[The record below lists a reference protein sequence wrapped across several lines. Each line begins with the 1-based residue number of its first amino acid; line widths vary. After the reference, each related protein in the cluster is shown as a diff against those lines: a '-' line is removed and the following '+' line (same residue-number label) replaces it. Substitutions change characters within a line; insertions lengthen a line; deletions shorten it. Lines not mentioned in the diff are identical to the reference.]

1 MAGSM
6 QQAAKFDDLR
16 EDRGTRVSV
25 ADTPILLVRQG
36 ARVHA
41 FSADCPHAGA
51 PLEEGAI
58 CNGRIVC
65 PWHKGTF
72 ALADGSLIEPPPL
85 AGLKRYPVVIE
96 NGNVLVSPHPQAG
109 PVHTPTDDTRT
120 MAVIGA
126 GAAGAAA
133 CATLREGGFDGRL
146 LLIGPE
152 HGMPYDR
159 TALSKFVL
167 AGDMPPQKIPP
178 LLPDDFLSTQ
188 RIERVEA
195 HVVKLDASTKQIDLS
210 NKLTL
215 NYDAALICTGGI
227 PKPLDVPG
235 STLPGVFL
243 LRSRDDAE
251 MILASLEGA
260 RKALIVGA
268 SFIGLEVASSL
279 RKRGMEVTVAAPGK
293 VPLGSQFGDELGRM
307 FQRLHEKNGVVFR
320 MQSKVAALLG
330 DDTVRT
336 AELDNGEKL
345 PVDVVII
352 GTGVRPATHFLHGVE
367 LTDDGGIPVDS
378 SMHVVGLTPGLT
390 PGLNTADLYAADLYA
405 AGDIAQFPL
414 PRSEKSLR
422 IEHWRVAQQHARV
435 AAMNMV
441 GGDEHYTGVPY
452 FWTYH
457 FGKRVEYLG
466 HASEHDE
473 VVIDGDLD
481 AQAFIAYL
489 MKDGQV
495 AAAVACEREAPAARL
510 AEAMRSTLTLAQAR
524 SAAAG

>member
-16 EDRGTRVSV
+16 EDRGTRVSI

-36 ARVHA
+36 DQVHA

-51 PLEEGAI
+51 PLEQGAI
-58 CNGRIVC
+58 CNDRIVC

-72 ALADGSLIEPPPL
+72 AVADGSLIEPPPL
-85 AGLKRYPVVIE
+85 TGLKRYPVAIE
-96 NGNVLVSPHPQAG
+96 NGNVLVSPHAQTA
-109 PVHTPTDDTRT
+109 PVHTPTADTRT
-120 MAVIGA
+120 MAVVGA

-133 CATLREGGFDGRL
+133 CATLREAGFDGRL
-146 LLIGPE
+146 VLIGPE

-167 AGDMPPQKIPP
+167 AGDMPPEKIPP

-195 HVVKLDASTKQIDLS
+195 YVVKLDAGTKQIDLS

-215 NYDAALICTGGI
+215 NFDAALICTGGV
-227 PKPLDVPG
+227 PKPMDVPG
-235 STLPGVFL
+235 SNLRGIFL
-243 LRSRDDAE
+243 LRSRDDAQR
-251 MILASLEGA
+251 ILAALEGA
-260 RKALIVGA
+260 REGAKQALIVGA

-279 RKRGMEVTVAAPGK
+279 RKRGMDVTVAAPGK
-293 VPLGSQFGDELGRM
+293 VPLGSQFGAELGRM
-307 FQRLHEKNGVVFR
+307 FQRLHEKNGVVFH
-320 MQSKVAALLG
+320 MQSKVAAFLG
-330 DDTVRT
+330 DDIVSA
-336 AELDNGEKL
+336 AELDSGEKL

-352 GTGVRPATHFLHGVE
+352 GTGVRPATDFLHGVE
-367 LTDDGGIPVDS
+367 LADDGGVPVDS
-378 SMHVVGLTPGLT
+378 SMHVIGLSAGLAPG
-390 PGLNTADLYAADLYA
+390 LYA

-414 PRSEKSLR
+414 PRSDKTLR

-435 AAMNMV
+435 AALNMA

-457 FGKRVEYLG
+457 FGKRLDYLG
-466 HASEHDE
+466 HASEHDD

-489 MKDGQV
+489 MKDGHV
-495 AAAVACEREAPAARL
+495 AAAVACDREAPAARL

>member
-6 QQAAKFDDLR
+6 QQAARFDDLR
-16 EDRGTRVSV
+16 EDRGTRVCI

-36 ARVHA
+36 TRVHA

-72 ALADGSLIEPPPL
+72 AVTDGSLIEPPPL
-85 AGLKRYPVVIE
+85 AGLKRYPVAIE
-96 NGNVLVSPHPQAG
+96 NGNVLVSPHEQTG
-109 PVHTPTDDTRT
+109 PVHKPGADTRT
-120 MAVIGA
+120 MVVIGA

-133 CATLREGGFDGRL
+133 CATLREAGFDGRL
-146 LLIGPE
+146 VLIGPE

-167 AGDMPPQKIPP
+167 AGDMPPDKIPP
-178 LLPDDFLSTQ
+178 LLPDDFLSAQ
-188 RIERVEA
+188 RVERVEA
-195 HVVKLDASTKQIDLS
+195 YVEKLDTGTKQIDLS

-215 NYDAALICTGGI
+215 HYDAALICTGGI
-227 PKPLDVPG
+227 PKPMDVPG

-243 LRSRDDAE
+243 LRSRDDAST
-251 MILASLEGA
+251 ILASLEGA
-260 RKALIVGA
+260 RRALVVGA

-279 RKRGMEVTVAAPGK
+279 RKRGMDVTVVAPGK
-293 VPLGSQFGDELGRM
+293 VPLSSQFGHELGRM

-320 MQSKVAALLG
+320 MQSKVAAFLG
-330 DDTVRT
+330 DVFVS
-336 AELDNGEKL
+336 AAQLDNGEKL
-345 PVDVVII
+345 PADVVII
-352 GTGVRPATHFLHGVE
+352 GTGVRAATDFVQGVE
-367 LTDDGGIPVDS
+367 LADDGGIPVDS
-378 SMHVVGLTPGLT
+378 SMHVAPSLAPG
-390 PGLNTADLYAADLYA
+390 LYA

-414 PRSEKSLR
+414 PRSDETLR

-435 AAMNMV
+435 AALNMA

-457 FGKRVEYLG
+457 FGKRFEYLG
-466 HASEHDE
+466 HASEHDD

-489 MKDGQV
+489 LKDGQV

-510 AEAMRSTLTLAQAR
+510 AEAMRVPLTLAQAR

>member
-6 QQAAKFDDLR
+6 QQAARFDDLQ
-16 EDRGTRVSV
+16 EDRGTRVSI

-36 ARVHA
+36 DQVHA

-51 PLEEGAI
+51 PLEQGAI

-72 ALADGSLIEPPPL
+72 AIADGSLIEPPPL
-85 AGLKRYPVVIE
+85 AGLKRYPVAIE
-96 NGNVLVSPHPQAG
+96 NGNVLVSPHAQTEPAR
-109 PVHTPTDDTRT
+109 TPSADTRT
-120 MAVIGA
+120 MVVIGA

-133 CATLREGGFDGRL
+133 CATLREAGFDGRL

-167 AGDMPPQKIPP
+167 AGDMPPEKIPP

-188 RIERVEA
+188 RIERIEATVE
-195 HVVKLDASTKQIDLS
+195 KLDADTKQIDLS

-215 NYDAALICTGGI
+215 SYDAALICTGGI
-227 PKPLDVPG
+227 PKPMDVSG
-235 STLPGVFL
+235 STLRGVFL

-251 MILASLEGA
+251 MILSSLEGA

-279 RKRGMEVTVAAPGK
+279 IKRGMDVTVAAPGK

-307 FQRLHEKNGVVFR
+307 FQRLHEKNGVLFR
-320 MQSKVAALLG
+320 MQSKVKAFLG
-330 DDTVRT
+330 DDIVS
-336 AELDNGEKL
+336 AVELDGGEKL
-345 PVDVVII
+345 PVDVVIV
-352 GTGVRPATHFLHGVE
+352 GTGVRPATGFLHGVE
-367 LTDDGGIPVDS
+367 LADDGSIRVDS
-378 SMHVVGLTPGLT
+378 SMRAAPG
-390 PGLNTADLYAADLYA
+390 LYA

-414 PRSEKSLR
+414 PRSNKTLR

-435 AAMNMV
+435 AALNMA

-457 FGKRVEYLG
+457 FGKRLEYIG

-489 MKDGQV
+489 MKEGHV
-495 AAAVACEREAPAARL
+495 AAAVACDREAPAARL
-510 AEAMRSTLTLAQAR
+510 AEAMRATLTLAQAR

>member
-6 QQAAKFDDLR
+6 QQAAKFVDLP
-16 EDRGTRVSV
+16 EDHGTRVTV

-36 ARVHA
+36 DKVHA

-51 PLEEGAI
+51 PLEEGAV

-72 ALADGSLIEPPPL
+72 AIADGSLFEPPPL
-85 AGLKRYPVVIE
+85 AGLKCYPVGIE
-96 NGNVLVSPHPQAG
+96 NGNVLVSPEAQAQPQRKLTA
-109 PVHTPTDDTRT
+109 DTRT

-133 CATLREGGFDGRL
+133 CATLREAGFDGRL
-146 LLIGPE
+146 LLIGRE

-167 AGDMPPQKIPP
+167 AGDMPPEKIPP

-195 HVVKLDASTKQIDLS
+195 EVVKLDAAAKRIDLP
-210 NKLTL
+210 NELTL
-215 NYDAALICTGGI
+215 HYDAALICTGGI
-227 PKPLDVPG
+227 PKPMDVPG
-235 STLPGVFL
+235 SNLRRVFL
-243 LRSRDDAE
+243 LRSRGDAA
-251 MILASLEGA
+251 MILASLEGL

-279 RKRGMEVTVAAPGK
+279 RKRGMDVTVVAPGK
-293 VPLGSQFGDELGRM
+293 VPLGSQFGEKLGRM

-320 MQSKVAALLG
+320 MESKIAAFLG
-330 DDTVRT
+330 DDIVNE
-336 AELDNGEKL
+336 AELESGEKL
-345 PVDVVII
+345 PGEIVII
-352 GTGVRPATHFLHGVE
+352 GTGVRPATDFLKGVD
-367 LTDDGGIPVDS
+367 LADDGGVPVDS
-378 SMHVVGLTPGLT
+378 SMQAAPG
-390 PGLNTADLYAADLYA
+390 LYA

-414 PRSEKSLR
+414 PRSDKTLR

-435 AAMNMV
+435 AALNMA

-457 FGKRVEYLG
+457 FGKRFEYLG

-473 VVIDGDLD
+473 VVIDGDVD
-481 AQAFIAYL
+481 TQAFIAYL
-489 MKDGQV
+489 MKDGLV
-495 AAAVACEREAPAARL
+495 AAAVACDREALTARL
-510 AEAMRSTLTLAQAR
+510 AEAMRSTLTLAEAR
-524 SAAAG
+524 RAAG

>member
-1 MAGSM
+1 MTGLM
-6 QQAAKFDDLR
+6 QHAAKFVDLT
-16 EDRGTRVSV
+16 EGRGTRVNV

-36 ARVHA
+36 DKVHA

-51 PLEEGAI
+51 PLEEGAV

-72 ALADGSLIEPPPL
+72 AIADGSVVEPPPL
-85 AGLKRYPVVIE
+85 AGLKRYPVTVE
-96 NGNVLVSPHPQAG
+96 NGNVLVSPQEQAQAS
-109 PVHTPTDDTRT
+109 PPPLPTPDTRT

-133 CATLREGGFDGRL
+133 CATLRGAGFNGRL
-146 LLIGPE
+146 LLIGRE

-167 AGDMPPQKIPP
+167 AGDMPPEKIPP

-188 RIERVEA
+188 RIQRVEA
-195 HVVKLDASTKQIDLS
+195 EVMKLDAVEKRIGLQ
-210 NKLTL
+210 NELTL

-227 PKPLDVPG
+227 VKPMDVRG
-235 STLPGVFL
+235 SNLRRVFT
-243 LRSRDDAE
+243 LRSRDDAAT
-251 MILASLEGA
+251 ILESLDGL

-279 RKRGMEVTVAAPGK
+279 RKRGMDVTIVAPGK
-293 VPLGSQFGDELGRM
+293 VPLGSQFGSELGRM

-320 MQSKVAALLG
+320 MESKVKAFLG
-330 DDTVRT
+330 DGVVRDVELESGERLP
-336 AELDNGEKL
+336 AE
-345 PVDVVII
+345 VVIV
-352 GTGVRPATHFLHGVE
+352 GTGVRPATDFLKGV
-367 LTDDGGIPVDS
+367 LLADDGGIPVDS
-378 SMHVVGLTPGLT
+378 SMQAAPG
-390 PGLNTADLYAADLYA
+390 LYA

-414 PRSEKSLR
+414 PRSDTTLR
-422 IEHWRVAQQHARV
+422 IEHWRVAQQHARI
-435 AAMNMV
+435 AALNMA
-441 GGDEHYTGVPY
+441 GGNEHYTGVPY

-457 FGKRVEYLG
+457 FGKRFEYLG

-481 AQAFIAYL
+481 TQAFIAHL
-489 MKDGQV
+489 MKDGLV
-495 AAAVACEREAPAARL
+495 AAAVACDREAPTARL

-524 SAAAG
+524 SAAG

>member
-1 MAGSM
+1 MADSM
-6 QQAAKFDDLR
+6 QQAARFDNLR
-16 EDRGTRVSV
+16 EDRGTRVSI

-36 ARVHA
+36 DQVHA

-72 ALADGSLIEPPPL
+72 AVADGSLIEPPAL

-96 NGNVLVSPHPQAG
+96 NGDVLVSPHEQTE
-109 PVHTPTDDTRT
+109 PVHAPNTDTRT

-133 CATLREGGFDGRL
+133 CATLREAGFGGRL

-167 AGDMPPQKIPP
+167 AGDMPPEEIPP
-178 LLPDDFLSTQ
+178 LLPGDFLSTQ
-188 RIERVEA
+188 HIERIEATVE
-195 HVVKLDASTKQIDLS
+195 KLDARTKQIELS
-210 NKLTL
+210 NTLTL

-227 PKPLDVPG
+227 PKPIDVPG
-235 STLPGVFL
+235 SNLPGIFM
-243 LRSRDDAE
+243 LRSQADAAA
-251 MILASLEGA
+251 ILASLEGA
-260 RKALIVGA
+260 RRTLIVGA

-279 RKRGMEVTVAAPGK
+279 KKRGMDVIVVAPGK
-293 VPLGSQFGDELGRM
+293 VPLSSQFGDELGRM
-307 FQRLHEKNGVVFR
+307 FQRLHEKNGVVFHMR
-320 MQSKVAALLG
+320 SRIEAFIG
-330 DDTVRT
+330 NDDGLT
-336 AELDNGEKL
+336 AQLDNGEKL
-345 PVDVVII
+345 PADVVII
-352 GTGVRPATHFLHGVE
+352 GTGVRAATDFLHGVE
-367 LTDDGGIPVDS
+367 RADDGGIPVDS
-378 SMHVVGLTPGLT
+378 SMHVARGVAP
-390 PGLNTADLYAADLYA
+390 DLYA

-414 PRSEKSLR
+414 PRSDKTLR
-422 IEHWRVAQQHARV
+422 IEHWRVAQQHARI
-435 AAMNMV
+435 AALNMA
-441 GGDEHYTGVPY
+441 GGDEQHTGVPY

-457 FGKRVEYLG
+457 FGKRFEYIG
-466 HASEHDE
+466 HASEHDN

-489 MKDGQV
+489 LKDGQV

-510 AEAMRSTLTLAQAR
+510 AEAMRAPLTLAQAR

>member
-16 EDRGTRVSV
+16 EDRGTRVSI

-36 ARVHA
+36 AQVHA

-72 ALADGSLIEPPPL
+72 AVADGSLIEPPPL
-85 AGLKRYPVVIE
+85 TGLKRYPVAIE
-96 NGNVLVSPHPQAG
+96 NGNVLVSPHEQTG
-109 PVHTPTDDTRT
+109 PVHTPGADTRT
-120 MAVIGA
+120 MVVIGA

-133 CATLREGGFDGRL
+133 CAALREAGFDGRL
-146 LLIGPE
+146 VLIGPE

-167 AGDMPPQKIPP
+167 AGDMPPAKIPP

-195 HVVKLDASTKQIDLS
+195 YVVKLDAGTKQIDLS

-215 NYDAALICTGGI
+215 NYDAALICTGGV
-227 PKPLDVPG
+227 PKPMDVPG
-235 STLPGVFL
+235 SNLRGIFL
-243 LRSRDDAE
+243 LRSRDDAQR
-251 MILASLEGA
+251 ILAALEGA
-260 RKALIVGA
+260 REGAKQALIVGA

-279 RKRGMEVTVAAPGK
+279 RKRGMDVTVAAPGK
-293 VPLGSQFGDELGRM
+293 VPLGSQFGAELGRM
-307 FQRLHEKNGVVFR
+307 FQRLHEKNGVVFH
-320 MQSKVAALLG
+320 MQSKVAAFLG
-330 DDTVRT
+330 DD
-336 AELDNGEKL
+336 G
-345 PVDVVII
+345 
-352 GTGVRPATHFLHGVE
+352 GV
-367 LTDDGGIPVDS
+367 PVDS
-378 SMHVVGLTPGLT
+378 SMHVIGLSAGLAPG
-390 PGLNTADLYAADLYA
+390 LYA

-414 PRSEKSLR
+414 PRSDKTLR

-435 AAMNMV
+435 AALNMA

-457 FGKRVEYLG
+457 FGKRFEYLG
-466 HASEHDE
+466 HASEHDD

-489 MKDGQV
+489 LKDGHV

-510 AEAMRSTLTLAQAR
+510 AEAMRSSLTLA
-524 SAAAG
+524 

>member
-1 MAGSM
+1 MTGLM
-6 QQAAKFDDLR
+6 QHAAKFVDLTEGR
-16 EDRGTRVSV
+16 ATRVSV

-36 ARVHA
+36 DKVHA

-51 PLEEGAI
+51 PLEEGAV

-72 ALADGSLIEPPPL
+72 AIADGSVIEPPPL
-85 AGLKRYPVVIE
+85 AGLKRYPVAVE
-96 NGNVLVSPHPQAG
+96 NGNVLVSPQEQAQAS
-109 PVHTPTDDTRT
+109 PPPLPTPDTRT

-133 CATLREGGFDGRL
+133 CATLREAGFNGRL
-146 LLIGPE
+146 LLIGRE

-167 AGDMPPQKIPP
+167 AGDMPPEKIPP

-188 RIERVEA
+188 RIQRVEA
-195 HVVKLDASTKQIDLS
+195 EVMKLDAVEKRIGLQND
-210 NKLTL
+210 LTL

-227 PKPLDVPG
+227 VKPMDVRG
-235 STLPGVFL
+235 SNLRRVFT
-243 LRSRDDAE
+243 LRSRDDAAT
-251 MILASLEGA
+251 ILASLDGL

-279 RKRGMEVTVAAPGK
+279 RKRGMDVTIVAPGK
-293 VPLGSQFGDELGRM
+293 VPLGSQFGNELGRM
-307 FQRLHEKNGVVFR
+307 FQRLHEKSGVVFR
-320 MQSKVAALLG
+320 MESKVKAFLG
-330 DDTVRT
+330 DGVVRDVELESGERLP
-336 AELDNGEKL
+336 AE
-345 PVDVVII
+345 VVIV
-352 GTGVRPATHFLHGVE
+352 GTGVRPATDFLKGV
-367 LTDDGGIPVDS
+367 LLADDGGIPVDS
-378 SMHVVGLTPGLT
+378 SMQAAPG
-390 PGLNTADLYAADLYA
+390 LYA

-414 PRSEKSLR
+414 PRSDKTLR

-435 AAMNMV
+435 AALNMA
-441 GGDEHYTGVPY
+441 GGNEHYTGVPY

-457 FGKRVEYLG
+457 FGKRFEYLG

-481 AQAFIAYL
+481 TQAFIAYL
-489 MKDGQV
+489 MKDGSV
-495 AAAVACEREAPAARL
+495 AAAVACDREAPTARL

-524 SAAAG
+524 SAAG

>member
-6 QQAAKFDDLR
+6 QQAARFDELR
-16 EDRGTRVSV
+16 EDRGTRVSI
-25 ADTPILLVRQG
+25 ADTPILLVREGEQ
-36 ARVHA
+36 VHA

-51 PLEEGAI
+51 PLEQGAI

-72 ALADGSLIEPPPL
+72 AVADGSLIEPPPL
-85 AGLKRYPVVIE
+85 AGLKRYPVEIE
-96 NGNVLVSPHPQAG
+96 NGNVLVSPHAQSE
-109 PVHTPTDDTRT
+109 PVKTPAADTRT
-120 MAVIGA
+120 MVVIGA

-133 CATLREGGFDGRL
+133 CATLREAGFDGRL
-146 LLIGPE
+146 VLIGPE
-152 HGMPYDR
+152 RGMPYDR

-167 AGDMPPQKIPP
+167 AGDMPIEKIPP

-195 HVVKLDASTKQIDLS
+195 NVERLDAGTKQIDLP
-210 NKLTL
+210 NHLIL
-215 NYDAALICTGGI
+215 HYDAALICTGGI
-227 PKPLDVPG
+227 PKPMDVPG
-235 STLPGVFL
+235 SNLRGVFL
-243 LRSRDDAE
+243 LRSRDDAA

-279 RKRGMEVTVAAPGK
+279 RKRGMDVTVAAPGK

-307 FQRLHEKNGVVFR
+307 FQRLHEKNGVVFC
-320 MQSKVAALLG
+320 MESTVTAFLG
-330 DDTVRT
+330 DDVVKE
-336 AELDNGEKL
+336 AELDSGEKL

-352 GTGVRPATHFLHGVE
+352 GTGVRPATDFLHGVE
-367 LTDDGGIPVDS
+367 LADDGGIPVDP
-378 SMHVVGLTPGLT
+378 SMHVAGPAPG
-390 PGLNTADLYAADLYA
+390 LYA

-414 PRSEKSLR
+414 PRSDKTLR

-435 AAMNMV
+435 AALNMA

-457 FGKRVEYLG
+457 FGKRVDYLG

-473 VVIDGDLD
+473 VVIDGNLD

-489 MKDGQV
+489 LKDGHV
-495 AAAVACEREAPAARL
+495 AAAVACDREAPAARL
-510 AEAMRSTLTLAQAR
+510 AEAMRVPLTLAQAR

>member
-16 EDRGTRVSV
+16 EDRGTRVSI

-36 ARVHA
+36 DEVHA

-51 PLEEGAI
+51 PLEQGAI

-72 ALADGSLIEPPPL
+72 AVADGSLIEPPPL
-85 AGLKRYPVVIE
+85 TGLKRYPVALE
-96 NGNVLVSPHPQAG
+96 NGNVLVSPHEQTG
-109 PVHTPTDDTRT
+109 PTHTPSADTRT

-133 CATLREGGFDGRL
+133 CAALREAGFDGRL
-146 LLIGPE
+146 VLIGPE

-167 AGDMPPQKIPP
+167 AGDMPPEKIPP

-195 HVVKLDASTKQIDLS
+195 HVEKLDAGMKQIDLS

-227 PKPLDVPG
+227 PKPMDVPG
-235 STLPGVFL
+235 SNLPGVFL
-243 LRSRDDAE
+243 LRSRDDAST
-251 MILASLEGA
+251 ILASLEGA

-279 RKRGMEVTVAAPGK
+279 RKRGMDVTVVAPGK
-293 VPLGSQFGDELGRM
+293 VPLSSQFGDELGRM
-307 FQRLHEKNGVVFR
+307 FQRLHEKNSVVFH
-320 MQSKVAALLG
+320 MQSKVAAFLG
-330 DDTVRT
+330 DDVVS
-336 AELDNGEKL
+336 AAQLDNGEKL
-345 PVDVVII
+345 PADAVII
-352 GTGVRPATHFLHGVE
+352 GTGVRAATDFLQGVE
-367 LTDDGGIPVDS
+367 LADDGGVPVDS
-378 SMHVVGLTPGLT
+378 SMR
-390 PGLNTADLYAADLYA
+390 AASGLYA

-414 PRSEKSLR
+414 PRSDQTLR

-435 AAMNMV
+435 AALNMA

-457 FGKRVEYLG
+457 FGKRFEYLG
-466 HASEHDE
+466 HASEHDD

-489 MKDGQV
+489 LKDGQV

-510 AEAMRSTLTLAQAR
+510 AEAMRSSLTLAQAR

>member
-6 QQAAKFDDLR
+6 QQAARFDDLR
-16 EDRGTRVSV
+16 EDRGTRVSI
-25 ADTPILLVRQG
+25 ADTAILLVRQG
-36 ARVHA
+36 AQVHA

-51 PLEEGAI
+51 PLEQGAI

-72 ALADGSLIEPPPL
+72 AVADGSLIEPPPL
-85 AGLKRYPVVIE
+85 TGLQRYPVVIE
-96 NGNVLVSPHPQAG
+96 NGNVLVSPHAQTG
-109 PVHTPTDDTRT
+109 PAHTPAADTRT

-133 CATLREGGFDGRL
+133 CATLREAGFDGRL
-146 LLIGPE
+146 VLIGPE

-167 AGDMPPQKIPP
+167 AGDMPPEKIPP

-195 HVVKLDASTKQIDLS
+195 YVVKLDAGTKQIHLS
-210 NKLTL
+210 SNLTL
-215 NYDAALICTGGI
+215 DYDAALICTGGI
-227 PKPLDVPG
+227 PKPMDVPG
-235 STLPGVFL
+235 SNLSGVFL

-279 RKRGMEVTVAAPGK
+279 RKRGMDVTVAAPGK

-320 MQSKVAALLG
+320 MQSKVIGFLG
-330 DDTVRT
+330 DDIVSE
-336 AELDNGEKL
+336 AEFDNGEKL

-352 GTGVRPATHFLHGVE
+352 GTGVRPATDFLHGVE
-367 LTDDGGIPVDS
+367 LADDGGIPVDS
-378 SMHVVGLTPGLT
+378 SMHAAPG
-390 PGLNTADLYAADLYA
+390 LYA

-414 PRSEKSLR
+414 PRSDKTLR

-435 AAMNMV
+435 AALNMA

-457 FGKRVEYLG
+457 FGKRLEYLG

-495 AAAVACEREAPAARL
+495 AAAVACDREAPAARL

>member
-1 MAGSM
+1 MTGFM
-6 QQAAKFDDLR
+6 QHAAKFVDLT
-16 EDRGTRVSV
+16 EGRGTRVNV

-36 ARVHA
+36 DKVHA

-51 PLEEGAI
+51 PLEEGAV

-72 ALADGSLIEPPPL
+72 AIADGSVVEPPPL
-85 AGLKRYPVVIE
+85 AGLKRYPVAVE
-96 NGNVLVSPHPQAG
+96 NGNVLVSPQEQTQAQSS
-109 PVHTPTDDTRT
+109 PPPAPTADTRT

-133 CATLREGGFDGRL
+133 CATLREAGFNGRL
-146 LLIGPE
+146 LLIGRE

-167 AGDMPPQKIPP
+167 AGDMPPEKIPP
-178 LLPDDFLSTQ
+178 LLPDDFLSTL
-188 RIERVEA
+188 RIQRVEA
-195 HVVKLDASTKQIDLS
+195 EVVKLDAVEKRIGLP
-210 NKLTL
+210 NELTL

-227 PKPLDVPG
+227 AKPMDVPG
-235 STLPGVFL
+235 SNLRRVFT
-243 LRSRDDAE
+243 LRSRDDAAT
-251 MILASLEGA
+251 ILASLDGL

-279 RKRGMEVTVAAPGK
+279 RKRGMDVTIVAPGK
-293 VPLGSQFGDELGRM
+293 VPLGSQFGSELGRM

-320 MQSKVAALLG
+320 MESKVKAFVG
-330 DDTVRT
+330 DGVVRDVELESGERLP
-336 AELDNGEKL
+336 AE
-345 PVDVVII
+345 VVIV
-352 GTGVRPATHFLHGVE
+352 GTGVRPATDFLKGVA
-367 LTDDGGIPVDS
+367 LADDGGIPVDS
-378 SMHVVGLTPGLT
+378 SMQAAPG
-390 PGLNTADLYAADLYA
+390 LYA

-414 PRSEKSLR
+414 PRSDKTLR

-435 AAMNMV
+435 AALNMA
-441 GGDEHYTGVPY
+441 GGNEHYTGVPY

-457 FGKRVEYLG
+457 FGKRFEYLG
-466 HASEHDE
+466 HASEHDD

-481 AQAFIAYL
+481 TQAFIAYL
-489 MKDGQV
+489 MKDGLV
-495 AAAVACEREAPAARL
+495 AAAVACDREAPTARL

-524 SAAAG
+524 SAAG

>member
-6 QQAAKFDDLR
+6 QQAAKFDDLS
-16 EDRGTRVSV
+16 EDHGTRVSI

-36 ARVHA
+36 DEVHA

-72 ALADGSLIEPPPL
+72 AIADGSLIEPPPL
-85 AGLKRYPVVIE
+85 AGLKRYPVAIE
-96 NGNVLVSPHPQAG
+96 NGNVLVSPEVQTEPA
-109 PVHTPTDDTRT
+109 HTPTADTRT

-133 CATLREGGFDGRL
+133 CATLREAGFDGRIV
-146 LLIGPE
+146 LIGPE

-167 AGDMPPQKIPP
+167 AGDMPPEQIPP

-188 RIERVEA
+188 RIDRIEA
-195 HVVKLDASTKQIDLS
+195 SVVKLDAGAKRIDLPD
-210 NKLTL
+210 KLTL
-215 NYDAALICTGGI
+215 HYDVALICTGGI
-227 PKPLDVPG
+227 PKPMDVPG
-235 STLPGVFL
+235 SNLRGVFL
-243 LRSRDDAE
+243 LRSQDDAAL
-251 MILASLEGA
+251 ILASLEGA

-279 RKRGMEVTVAAPGK
+279 RKRGLEVIVAAPGK
-293 VPLGSQFGDELGRM
+293 VPLGSKFGDEIGGM

-320 MQSKVAALLG
+320 MQSKVAAFLG
-330 DDTVRT
+330 DDTVRE
-336 AELDNGEKL
+336 AELESGEKL
-345 PVDVVII
+345 PVDVVIV
-352 GTGVRPATHFLHGVE
+352 GTGVRPATGFLHGVE
-367 LTDDGGIPVDS
+367 LAGDGGIPVDS
-378 SMHVVGLTPGLT
+378 SMR
-390 PGLNTADLYAADLYA
+390 AAPDLYA

-414 PRSEKSLR
+414 PMSDETVR

-435 AAMNMV
+435 AALNMA
-441 GGDEHYTGVPY
+441 GGNEHYTGVPY

-457 FGKRVEYLG
+457 FGKNVEYLG

-481 AQAFIAYL
+481 AQSFIVYL

-495 AAAVACEREAPAARL
+495 AAAVACGHEAPTARL

>member
-1 MAGSM
+1 MTGFM
-6 QQAAKFDDLR
+6 QHAAKFVDLT
-16 EDRGTRVSV
+16 EGRGTRVNV

-36 ARVHA
+36 DKVHA

-51 PLEEGAI
+51 PLEEGAV

-72 ALADGSLIEPPPL
+72 AIADGSVIEPPPL
-85 AGLKRYPVVIE
+85 AGLKRYPVAVE
-96 NGNVLVSPHPQAG
+96 NGNVLVSPQEQTQAQSSPP
-109 PVHTPTDDTRT
+109 PVPTADTRT

-133 CATLREGGFDGRL
+133 CATLREAGFNGRL
-146 LLIGPE
+146 LLIGHE

-167 AGDMPPQKIPP
+167 AGDMPPEKIPP
-178 LLPDDFLSTQ
+178 LLPDDFLSTL
-188 RIERVEA
+188 RIQRVEA
-195 HVVKLDASTKQIDLS
+195 EVVKLDAVEKRIGLP
-210 NKLTL
+210 NELTL

-227 PKPLDVPG
+227 AKPMDVPG
-235 STLPGVFL
+235 SNLRRVFT
-243 LRSRDDAE
+243 LRSRDDAAT
-251 MILASLEGA
+251 ILASLDGL

-279 RKRGMEVTVAAPGK
+279 RKRGMDVTIVAPGK
-293 VPLGSQFGDELGRM
+293 VPLGSQFGSELGRM

-320 MQSKVAALLG
+320 MESKVKAFVG
-330 DDTVRT
+330 DGVVRDV
-336 AELDNGEKL
+336 ELENGERL
-345 PVDVVII
+345 PAEVVIV
-352 GTGVRPATHFLHGVE
+352 GTGVRPATDFLKGVA
-367 LTDDGGIPVDS
+367 LADDGGIPVDS
-378 SMHVVGLTPGLT
+378 SMQAAPG
-390 PGLNTADLYAADLYA
+390 LYA

-414 PRSEKSLR
+414 PRSDKTLR

-435 AAMNMV
+435 AALNMA
-441 GGDEHYTGVPY
+441 GGNEHYTGVPY

-457 FGKRVEYLG
+457 FGKRFEYLG
-466 HASEHDE
+466 HASEHDD

-481 AQAFIAYL
+481 TQAFIAYL
-489 MKDGQV
+489 MKDGLV
-495 AAAVACEREAPAARL
+495 AAAVACDREAPTARL

-524 SAAAG
+524 SAAG

>member
-1 MAGSM
+1 MADSM
-6 QQAAKFDDLR
+6 QQAAKFDDLP
-16 EDRGTRVSV
+16 EDRGTRVSI
-25 ADTPILLVRQG
+25 ADTPVLLVRQG
-36 ARVHA
+36 DKVHA

-51 PLEEGAI
+51 PLEQGAI

-72 ALADGSLIEPPPL
+72 AIADGSLIEPPAL
-85 AGLKRYPVVIE
+85 AGLQRYPVAIE
-96 NGNVLVSPHPQAG
+96 NGNVLVSPEAQTEPA
-109 PVHTPTDDTRT
+109 HTATADTRT

-133 CATLREGGFDGRL
+133 CATLREAGFDGRL
-146 LLIGPE
+146 VLIGPE

-159 TALSKFVL
+159 TVLSKFVL
-167 AGDMPPQKIPP
+167 AGDMPPEQIPS

-195 HVVKLDASTKQIDLS
+195 NVVKLDTGAKQIDLS
-210 NKLTL
+210 NNLTL
-215 NYDAALICTGGI
+215 HYDAALICTGGI
-227 PKPLDVPG
+227 PKPMDVPG
-235 STLPGVFL
+235 SNLRGIFL
-243 LRSRDDAE
+243 LRSRDDAA
-251 MILASLEGA
+251 MILAALEGA

-279 RKRGMEVTVAAPGK
+279 RKRGLEVTVAAPGR
-293 VPLGSQFGDELGRM
+293 VPLASQFGDELGQM

-320 MQSKVAALLG
+320 MQSKVAAFLG
-330 DDTVRT
+330 DDIVSE
-336 AELDNGEKL
+336 AELESGEKL

-352 GTGVRPATHFLHGVE
+352 GTGVRPATDFLHGVQ
-367 LTDDGGIPVDS
+367 LADDGGIPVDS
-378 SMHVVGLTPGLT
+378 SMRAAPG
-390 PGLNTADLYAADLYA
+390 LYA

-414 PRSEKSLR
+414 PRSNKTLR

-435 AAMNMV
+435 AALNMA

-457 FGKRVEYLG
+457 FGKSVEYLG

-495 AAAVACEREAPAARL
+495 AAAVACDREAPAARL

>member
-1 MAGSM
+1 MTGLM
-6 QQAAKFDDLR
+6 QHAAKFVDLT
-16 EDRGTRVSV
+16 EGRGTRVNV

-36 ARVHA
+36 DKVHA

-51 PLEEGAI
+51 PLEEGAV

-72 ALADGSLIEPPPL
+72 AIADGSVVEPPPL
-85 AGLKRYPVVIE
+85 AGLKRYPVTVE
-96 NGNVLVSPHPQAG
+96 NGNVLVSPQEQAQAS
-109 PVHTPTDDTRT
+109 PPPLPTPDTRT

-133 CATLREGGFDGRL
+133 CATLREAGFNGRL
-146 LLIGPE
+146 LLIGRE

-167 AGDMPPQKIPP
+167 AGDMPPEKIPP

-188 RIERVEA
+188 RIQRVEA
-195 HVVKLDASTKQIDLS
+195 EVMKLDAVEKRIGLQ
-210 NKLTL
+210 NELTL

-227 PKPLDVPG
+227 VKPMDVRG
-235 STLPGVFL
+235 SNLRRVFT
-243 LRSRDDAE
+243 LRSRDDAAT
-251 MILASLEGA
+251 ILASLDGL

-279 RKRGMEVTVAAPGK
+279 RKRGMDVTIVAPGK
-293 VPLGSQFGDELGRM
+293 VPLGSHFGSELGRM

-320 MQSKVAALLG
+320 MESKVKAFLG
-330 DDTVRT
+330 DGVVRE
-336 AELDNGEKL
+336 AELESGERL
-345 PVDVVII
+345 PAEVVIV
-352 GTGVRPATHFLHGVE
+352 GTGVRPATDFLKGV
-367 LTDDGGIPVDS
+367 LLADDGGIPVDS
-378 SMHVVGLTPGLT
+378 SMQAAPG
-390 PGLNTADLYAADLYA
+390 LYA

-414 PRSEKSLR
+414 PRSDKTLR

-435 AAMNMV
+435 AALNMA
-441 GGDEHYTGVPY
+441 GGNEHYTGVPY

-457 FGKRVEYLG
+457 FGKRFEYLG

-481 AQAFIAYL
+481 TQAFIAYL
-489 MKDGQV
+489 MKDGSV
-495 AAAVACEREAPAARL
+495 AAAVACDREAPTARL

-524 SAAAG
+524 SAAG

>member
-1 MAGSM
+1 MASSM

-16 EDRGTRVSV
+16 EDRGTRVSI

-36 ARVHA
+36 DQVHA

-51 PLEEGAI
+51 PLEQGAI

-72 ALADGSLIEPPPL
+72 AVADGSLIEPPPL

-96 NGNVLVSPHPQAG
+96 NGNVLVSPDAQTG
-109 PVHTPTDDTRT
+109 PAHTPAPDTRT

-133 CATLREGGFDGRL
+133 CATLREAGFNGRL
-146 LLIGPE
+146 VLIGPE
-152 HGMPYDR
+152 HGLPYDR

-167 AGDMPPQKIPP
+167 AGDMPPEKIPP

-188 RIERVEA
+188 RIERLEA
-195 HVVKLDASTKQIDLS
+195 NVDKLDAVTKQIDLS
-210 NKLTL
+210 NKTTL

-227 PKPLDVPG
+227 PKPMDVPG
-235 STLPGVFL
+235 SNLPGVFL

-251 MILASLEGA
+251 TILASLEGA
-260 RKALIVGA
+260 KKALIVGA

-279 RKRGMEVTVAAPGK
+279 RKRGMDVIVAAPGK

-320 MQSKVAALLG
+320 MQSKVAAFLG
-330 DDTVRT
+330 DGIVSE
-336 AELDNGEKL
+336 AELDSGEKL

-352 GTGVRPATHFLHGVE
+352 GTGVRPATDFLHGVE
-367 LTDDGGIPVDS
+367 LADDGGIPVDS
-378 SMHVVGLTPGLT
+378 SMQVAGLAP
-390 PGLNTADLYAADLYA
+390 DLYA

-414 PRSEKSLR
+414 PRSNKPLR

-435 AAMNMV
+435 AALNMA
-441 GGDEHYTGVPY
+441 GGNEHYTGVPY

-457 FGKRVEYLG
+457 FEKRIEYLG

-489 MKDGQV
+489 MKDNQV
-495 AAAVACEREAPAARL
+495 AAAVACDREAPAARL
-510 AEAMRSTLTLAQAR
+510 AEAMRSPLTLAQAR
-524 SAAAG
+524 SAAAD

>member
-16 EDRGTRVSV
+16 EDRGTRVSI

-36 ARVHA
+36 TQVHA

-51 PLEEGAI
+51 PLEQGAI
-58 CNGRIVC
+58 CNGRVVC

-72 ALADGSLIEPPPL
+72 AVADGNLIEPPPL
-85 AGLKRYPVVIE
+85 AGLKRYPVAIE
-96 NGNVLVSPHPQAG
+96 NGNVLVSPHAQTR
-109 PVHTPTDDTRT
+109 PVHTPAADTRT

-133 CATLREGGFDGRL
+133 CATLREAGFDGRL
-146 LLIGPE
+146 VLIGPE

-167 AGDMPPQKIPP
+167 AGDMPPEKIPP

-195 HVVKLDASTKQIDLS
+195 YVVKLDAGTKQIDLS

-227 PKPLDVPG
+227 PKPMDVPG
-235 STLPGVFL
+235 SNLPGVFL

-251 MILASLEGA
+251 VILASLEGA

-279 RKRGMEVTVAAPGK
+279 KKRGMDVTVAAPGK
-293 VPLGSQFGDELGRM
+293 VPLSSQFGDELGRM

-320 MQSKVAALLG
+320 MQSKVAAFLG
-330 DDTVRT
+330 EEIVSA
-336 AELDNGEKL
+336 AELDSGEKL

-352 GTGVRPATHFLHGVE
+352 GTGVRPATGFLHGVE
-367 LTDDGGIPVDS
+367 LADDGGIPVDS
-378 SMHVVGLTPGLT
+378 SMHVAGLAPG
-390 PGLNTADLYAADLYA
+390 LYA

-414 PRSEKSLR
+414 PRSGKTLR

-435 AAMNMV
+435 AALNMA

-457 FGKRVEYLG
+457 FGKRLEYLG
-466 HASEHDE
+466 HASERDE

-495 AAAVACEREAPAARL
+495 AAVVACGRETPAARL

>member
-6 QQAAKFDDLR
+6 QQAARFDDLR
-16 EDRGTRVSV
+16 EDRGTRVSI

-36 ARVHA
+36 DQVHA

-72 ALADGSLIEPPPL
+72 AVADGSLIEPPPL
-85 AGLKRYPVVIE
+85 TGLKRYPVAIE
-96 NGNVLVSPHPQAG
+96 NGNVLVSPHEQTG
-109 PVHTPTDDTRT
+109 PVHTPGADTRT
-120 MAVIGA
+120 MVVIGA
-126 GAAGAAA
+126 GAAGEAA
-133 CATLREGGFDGRL
+133 CAALREAGFDGRL
-146 LLIGPE
+146 VLIGPE

-167 AGDMPPQKIPP
+167 AGDMPPEKIPP

-188 RIERVEA
+188 RIERIEATVE
-195 HVVKLDASTKQIDLS
+195 KLDAGTKQIDLS
-210 NKLTL
+210 NQLTL

-227 PKPLDVPG
+227 PKPMDVPG
-235 STLPGVFL
+235 SNLPGVFL
-243 LRSRDDAE
+243 LRSRDDAST
-251 MILASLEGA
+251 ILASLEGA
-260 RKALIVGA
+260 TKALIVGA

-279 RKRGMEVTVAAPGK
+279 RKRGMDVTVVAPGK
-293 VPLGSQFGDELGRM
+293 VPLSSQFGDELGRM

-320 MQSKVAALLG
+320 MQSKVAAFLG
-330 DDTVRT
+330 DDDVSS
-336 AELDNGEKL
+336 AQLDNGEKL
-345 PVDVVII
+345 PADVVII
-352 GTGVRPATHFLHGVE
+352 GTGVCPATDFLHGVE
-367 LTDDGGIPVDS
+367 LADDGGVPVDS
-378 SMHVVGLTPGLT
+378 SMR
-390 PGLNTADLYAADLYA
+390 AASGLYA

-414 PRSEKSLR
+414 PRSDQTLR

-435 AAMNMV
+435 AALNMA

-457 FGKRVEYLG
+457 FGKRFEYLG
-466 HASEHDE
+466 HASEHDD

-489 MKDGQV
+489 LKDGHV

>member
-6 QQAAKFDDLR
+6 QRAARFDDLR
-16 EDRGTRVSV
+16 EDQGTRVSI
-25 ADTPILLVRQG
+25 ADTPILLVREGDQ
-36 ARVHA
+36 VHA

-51 PLEEGAI
+51 PLEQGAI

-72 ALADGSLIEPPPL
+72 AVADGSLIEPPPL
-85 AGLKRYPVVIE
+85 AGLKRYPVAIE
-96 NGNVLVSPHPQAG
+96 NGDVLVSPHAQNEPAR
-109 PVHTPTDDTRT
+109 TPAADTRT

-133 CATLREGGFDGRL
+133 CATLREAGFDGRL
-146 LLIGPE
+146 VLIGPE

-167 AGDMPPQKIPP
+167 AGDMPPEKIPP

-195 HVVKLDASTKQIDLS
+195 NVERLDAGTKQIDLS
-210 NKLTL
+210 NELTL

-227 PKPLDVPG
+227 PKPMDVPG
-235 STLPGVFL
+235 SNLHGVFL
-243 LRSRDDAE
+243 LRSRDDAAT
-251 MILASLEGA
+251 ILSSLEAA

-279 RKRGMEVTVAAPGK
+279 RKRGMDVTVIAPGK

-320 MQSKVAALLG
+320 MESKATAFLG
-330 DDTVRT
+330 DDVVKE
-336 AELDNGEKL
+336 AELDSGEKL
-345 PVDVVII
+345 PVDLVII
-352 GTGVRPATHFLHGVE
+352 GTGVSPATDFLQGVE
-367 LTDDGGIPVDS
+367 LADDGGIPVDS
-378 SMHVVGLTPGLT
+378 SMHVAGLAPG
-390 PGLNTADLYAADLYA
+390 LYA

-414 PRSEKSLR
+414 PRSDKTLR

-435 AAMNMV
+435 AALNMA
-441 GGDEHYTGVPY
+441 GADEHYTGVPY

-489 MKDGQV
+489 LKDGHV
-495 AAAVACEREAPAARL
+495 AAAVACDREAPAARL
-510 AEAMRSTLTLAQAR
+510 AEAMRVPLTLAQAR

>member
-6 QQAAKFDDLR
+6 QQAARFDDLP
-16 EDRGTRVSV
+16 EDRGTRVSI

-36 ARVHA
+36 DQVHA

-72 ALADGSLIEPPPL
+72 AVADGSLIEPPPL
-85 AGLKRYPVVIE
+85 AGLKRYPVAIE
-96 NGNVLVSPHPQAG
+96 NGNVLVSPHEQTG
-109 PVHTPTDDTRT
+109 PVHTPGADTRT
-120 MAVIGA
+120 MVVIGA

-133 CATLREGGFDGRL
+133 CATLREAGFDGRL
-146 LLIGPE
+146 VLIGPE

-167 AGDMPPQKIPP
+167 AGDMPPEKIPP

-195 HVVKLDASTKQIDLS
+195 YVEKLDTGTKQIDLS

-215 NYDAALICTGGI
+215 HYDAALICTGGI
-227 PKPLDVPG
+227 PKPMEVPG
-235 STLPGVFL
+235 SNLPGVFL
-243 LRSRDDAE
+243 LRSRDDAA

-260 RKALIVGA
+260 RKALVVGA

-279 RKRGMEVTVAAPGK
+279 RKRGMDVTVVAPGK
-293 VPLGSQFGDELGRM
+293 VPLSSQFGDELGRM

-320 MQSKVAALLG
+320 MQSKVAAFLG
-330 DDTVRT
+330 DDDVS
-336 AELDNGEKL
+336 AAQLDNGEEL
-345 PVDVVII
+345 PADVVII
-352 GTGVRPATHFLHGVE
+352 GTGVRAATDFVHGVE
-367 LTDDGGIPVDS
+367 LADDGGIPVDS
-378 SMHVVGLTPGLT
+378 SMR
-390 PGLNTADLYAADLYA
+390 AAADLYA

-414 PRSEKSLR
+414 PRSDETLR

-435 AAMNMV
+435 AALNMA
-441 GGDEHYTGVPY
+441 GGAKHYTGVPY

-457 FGKRVEYLG
+457 FGKRFEYLG
-466 HASEHDE
+466 HASEHDD

-481 AQAFIAYL
+481 AQAFIVYL
-489 MKDGQV
+489 LKDGQV

-510 AEAMRSTLTLAQAR
+510 AEAMRVPLTLAQAR